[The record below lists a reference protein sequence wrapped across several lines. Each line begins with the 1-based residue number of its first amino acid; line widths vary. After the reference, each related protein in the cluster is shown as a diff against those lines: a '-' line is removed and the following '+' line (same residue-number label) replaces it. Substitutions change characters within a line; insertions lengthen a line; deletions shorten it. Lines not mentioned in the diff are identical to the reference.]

1 MCNQEWYSSLAQL
14 YPLNFG
20 QFIFRFFCSNAV
32 DCEPSFSII
41 DETEVLAGLLDRDN
55 IHETGRVCGVGAD
68 FPVYFDKA
76 LHNDGLG
83 FAGVESI
90 LQSGKGQRNLPCRG
104 SNFGHSPI
112 ADKDNEWHTISELV
126 RTWGW
131 AGRIGTGQFIQKPMR
146 GRAETLLMLLPTVI
160 SAKAFWIT
168 SNDDQ
173 DAILTVHDP

>member
-1 MCNQEWYSSLAQL
+1 MCNQEWNATLAQL
-14 YPLNFG
+14 YPLDFG

-32 DCEPSFSII
+32 DCEPSFGII
-41 DETEVLAGLLDRDN
+41 DETEVFAGLLDRDD
-55 IHETGRVCGVGAD
+55 IHEAGRVCGVRAD
-68 FPVYFDKA
+68 LPVYFDEA

-90 LQSGKGQRNLPCRG
+90 LQSRKGKRNLPCREG
-104 SNFGHSPI
+104 NYEHSPV
-112 ADKDNEWHTISELV
+112 ADKDDEWHTISELV

-160 SAKAFWIT
+160 SARAF
-168 SNDDQ
+168 
-173 DAILTVHDP
+173 